1 MSLVTVLTIWR
12 GWVGVGRGNAFG
24 KTKGDGVWSWGS
36 MCLSFD
42 GIFSGGGREVAVEE
56 EHM

>member
-1 MSLVTVLTIWR
+1 MLLER
-12 GWVGVGRGNAFG
+12 RKGMEFGVGVQCVF
-24 KTKGDGVWSWGS
+24 
-36 MCLSFD
+36 LSI